1 MPDRPWTQ
9 GPWFVHGSDFFD
21 GQTNPMNINASV
33 LSDPDAKLIALA
45 PEMAEALI
53 NAVLRCVHVR
63 NLGDRECDVRGGLD
77 RLCANCQ
84 AKVTQDKVRRLSNL

>member
-1 MPDRPWTQ
+1 
-9 GPWFVHGSDFFD
+9 
-21 GQTNPMNINASV
+21 
-33 LSDPDAKLIALA
+33 
-45 PEMAEALI
+45 
-53 NAVLRCVHVR
+53 VLRCVHVR